1 MPQPMNPEHQRY
13 PNPLGVHGLVWTGGW
28 TEAEARSA
36 ISRAKECG
44 FDLIEILLMD
54 PEAIDVAMT
63 RRLLDEY
70 GMAASASLGLGPATD
85 VSSED
90 PEAVAAGRRVLG
102 TAVSVA
108 RDLGLVYLGGVL
120 YGALDKYAAP
130 VTSSG
135 YENSVAA
142 VTGMCE
148 QAAGSGI
155 PIGLELVN
163 RYESNLLNTAEQA
176 MRYLGDV
183 AADNL
188 YVHLDTYH
196 MNIEESGLRQ
206 AVLTCG
212 DRLGYVHIG
221 ESHRGYLGSGNVDF
235 TSFFRALVEAGFG
248 GPITF
253 ESFSSAVISPDLSH
267 TLAIWRN
274 LWEDNV
280 DLARHARGFI
290 DAQLRSAHRTRV

>member
-1 MPQPMNPEHQRY
+1 MTQHYRNPI
-13 PNPLGVHGLVWTGGW
+13 GVHGLVWTGGW
-28 TEAEARSA
+28 TEGEARSA

-44 FDLIEILLMD
+44 YDLIEILLMD
-54 PEAIDVAMT
+54 PGSIDVAMT

-70 GMAASASLGLGPATD
+70 EMQASASLGLGRTTD
-85 VSSED
+85 VSSGD
-90 PEAVAAGRRVLG
+90 PVAVAAGRRLLA

-108 RDLGLVYLGGVL
+108 RDLDLVYLGGVL

-130 VTSSG
+130 VTPRGYASSV
-135 YENSVAA
+135 EAVAA
-142 VTGMCE
+142 TCE
-148 QAAGSGI
+148 VAADSGI

-176 MRYLGDV
+176 MGYLSDV
-183 AADNL
+183 GAPNL

-212 DRLGYVHIG
+212 DRLGYVHVG
-221 ESHRGYLGSGNVDF
+221 DSHRGYLGSGNVDF
-235 TSFFRALVEAGFG
+235 TTFFRALVETGFAG
-248 GPITF
+248 PVTF

-274 LWEDNV
+274 LWDDNV
-280 DLARHARGFI
+280 DLALHARGFI
-290 DAQLRSAHRTRV
+290 DAQLRSAVRAGL